1 MRLLEASSPIEKISA
16 VSTAIVM
23 ERQYGLRFQCHPSLI
38 PGIRVNVSKSRA
50 SLGID
55 HRGAWYTIGPTGQR
69 ASVGL
74 PGTGLSW
81 TGYRRWHPHGHDRP
95 PTAMHRV
102 AFALI
107 VGGASLL
114 VWMMVS
120 Q

>member
-1 MRLLEASSPIEKISA
+1 M
-16 VSTAIVM
+16 
-23 ERQYGLRFQCHPSLI
+23 GLRFQRHLSLI
-38 PGIRVNVSKSRA
+38 PGVRVNLSKTGA
-50 SLGID
+50 SLSIG
-55 HRGAWYTIGPTGQR
+55 HRGAWYTIGPRGQR

-81 TGYRRWHPHGHDRP
+81 TEYRRGHPHGHGRP

-107 VGGASLL
+107 VGAILLL
-114 VWMMVS
+114 VWVMVP